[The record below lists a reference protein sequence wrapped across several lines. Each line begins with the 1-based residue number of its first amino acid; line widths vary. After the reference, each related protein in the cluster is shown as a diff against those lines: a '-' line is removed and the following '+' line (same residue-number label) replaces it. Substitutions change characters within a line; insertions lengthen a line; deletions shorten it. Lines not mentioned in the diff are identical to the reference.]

1 MTIKSAN
8 ITPVVHGVAKH
19 DRWAVNSHRGGV
31 IWFTGLSGSGKTTL
45 AFALEQALFARRYNV
60 YVLDGDN
67 MRHGLSADL
76 GFSPVERSENIRR
89 IGEVA
94 ALFADA
100 GVIVL
105 TAFISPYRADRR
117 RARDACG
124 DAFHEVFL
132 SADLDACERRDP
144 RGLYSRARRGEIPEF
159 TGITAPYEIP
169 ENPELIVDTGRQSI
183 SDCLERVAA
192 YAERAFVFGS
202 STIGKPAEI
211 VR

>member
-1 MTIKSAN
+1 MTVKSTN
-8 ITPVVHGVAKH
+8 ITPVEHRVATR
-19 DRWAVNSHRGGV
+19 DRWAVNGHRGGV

-45 AFALEQALFARRYNV
+45 ALALEQALFARRSNA

-76 GFSPVERSENIRR
+76 GFSPAERSENIRR

-132 SADLDACERRDP
+132 SADLDTCERRDP

-159 TGITAPYEIP
+159 TGITAPYEVP
-169 ENPELIVDTGRQSI
+169 ENPELIVDTGRHSI
-183 SDCLERVAA
+183 SACVEQLVA
-192 YAERAFVFGS
+192 YAERTFGFAS
-202 STIGKPAEI
+202 SAIGKSAKSA
-211 VR
+211 R